1 MLDKKFILPSAI
13 SFSGFLFLVSM
24 DSVIKIL
31 GETYSVLQLLFL
43 NALFSLIPLLFFIYK
58 NHGLHFYKNQNYTF
72 QFIRGIVHT
81 IGFLFV
87 LKGVLI
93 LPLSVVYPVLF
104 TSPLM
109 LLVMSHFF
117 LSDNINIVRVLAILT
132 GFLGVVI
139 SAEPFG
145 TNIVSILG
153 VVFVFLGA
161 FCIAITHLITRKYN
175 YLTSSYSA
183 AFFSMVVSVVVF
195 LFSIN
200 FHFEHMTFSDLS
212 LSMLGGLFAG
222 LGISAVIYGSRTL
235 PSSVFGLTSY
245 VQIIFG
251 VLLGWIIFRQLPT
264 LYNYI
269 GIIIVILAGF
279 MLFYF
284 DKSEKDNY

>member
-1 MLDKKFILPSAI
+1 MLNKKFILPSAI

-43 NALFSLIPLLFFIYK
+43 NALFSLIPLFFFIYK
-58 NHGLHFYKNQNYTF
+58 KHGIHFYKNQNYTF

-87 LKGVLI
+87 LKGVLL

-183 AFFSMVVSVVVF
+183 AFFSMIVSVFVF

-200 FHFEHMTFSDLS
+200 FHFEYMTLSDLL
-212 LSMLGGLFAG
+212 LSILGGVFAG

-251 VLLGWIIFRQLPT
+251 VLLGWIIFSQLPT
-264 LYNYI
+264 FYNYI
-269 GIIIVILAGF
+269 GITIVIAAGF
-279 MLFYF
+279 ILFYF
-284 DKSEKDNY
+284 DKSENDN

>member
-1 MLDKKFILPSAI
+1 MLNKKFILPSAI

-58 NHGLHFYKNQNYTF
+58 NHGIHFYKNQNCTF

-87 LKGVLI
+87 LKGVLL

-132 GFLGVVI
+132 GFFGVVI

-200 FHFEHMTFSDLS
+200 FHFEYMTLSDLL
-212 LSMLGGLFAG
+212 LSMLGGVFAG

-264 LYNYI
+264 LSNYI
-269 GIIIVILAGF
+269 GIIIVIAAGF
-279 MLFYF
+279 ILFYF
-284 DKSEKDNY
+284 DKSESDN

>member
-1 MLDKKFILPSAI
+1 MLNKKFILPSAI

-58 NHGLHFYKNQNYTF
+58 NHGIHFYKNQNYTF

-87 LKGVLI
+87 LKGVLL

-117 LSDNINIVRVLAILT
+117 LNDNINIVRVLAILT

-200 FHFEHMTFSDLS
+200 FHFEYMNLSDLL
-212 LSMLGGLFAG
+212 LSMLGGVFAG

-264 LYNYI
+264 FFNYI
-269 GIIIVILAGF
+269 GITIVIAAGF
-279 MLFYF
+279 ILFYF
-284 DKSEKDNY
+284 DKSENDN

>member
-1 MLDKKFILPSAI
+1 MLDKKFFLPSTV
-13 SFSGFLFLVSM
+13 SFIGFLFLVSM

-43 NALFSLIPLLFFIYK
+43 NALFSLIPLFFFICK
-58 NHGLHFYKNQNYTF
+58 NHGLHFYKNQNYSF
-72 QFIRGIVHT
+72 QIIRGIVHT

-87 LKGVLI
+87 LKGVLL

-109 LLVMSHFF
+109 LLVLSHFF
-117 LSDNINIVRVLAILT
+117 LSDNINIIRVLAILI
-132 GFLGVVI
+132 GFFGVVI

-145 TNIVSILG
+145 SNVVSLSGIF
-153 VVFVFLGA
+153 FVFLGA

-175 YLTSSYSA
+175 HLTSSYSA
-183 AFFSMVVSVVVF
+183 AFFSMVVSVIIF
-195 LFSIN
+195 IFSTK
-200 FHFEHMTFSDLS
+200 FQFELMTFSDLS
-212 LSMLGGLFAG
+212 LSLLGGLFAG
-222 LGISAVIYGSRTL
+222 LGISAVIYGSQTL

-251 VLLGWIIFRQLPT
+251 VLLGWFVFKQLPT

-269 GIIIVILAGF
+269 GILIVVSAGI

-284 DKSEKDNY
+284 DKKSKNS

>member
-1 MLDKKFILPSAI
+1 MLDKKFILPSTI
-13 SFSGFLFLVSM
+13 SFIGFLFLVSM
-24 DSVIKIL
+24 DSVIKVL

-43 NALFSLIPLLFFIYK
+43 NALFSLIPLFFFIYK
-58 NHGLHFYKNQNYTF
+58 KHGIQFYKKQNYTF
-72 QFIRGIVHT
+72 QFIRGIIHT

-87 LKGVLI
+87 LKGVLL

-117 LSDNINIVRVLAILT
+117 LSDNINIVRVLAILI

-153 VVFVFLGA
+153 VLFVFLGA

-183 AFFSMVVSVVVF
+183 AFFSMIVSVIVF

-200 FHFEHMTFSDLS
+200 FDFEPMTFIDLL
-212 LSMLGGLFAG
+212 LSMLGGAFAG
-222 LGISAVIYGSRTL
+222 LGISAVIYGSQTL

-251 VLLGWIIFRQLPT
+251 VLLGWFVFNQLPT

-269 GIIIVILAGF
+269 GILIVISAGVI
-279 MLFYF
+279 LFYF
-284 DKSEKDNY
+284 DKSQKKS

>member
-58 NHGLHFYKNQNYTF
+58 NHGIHFYKNQNYIF

-87 LKGVLI
+87 LKGVLL

-117 LSDNINIVRVLAILT
+117 LSDNINIVRVLAILI

-183 AFFSMVVSVVVF
+183 AFFSMVVSVLVF

-200 FHFEHMTFSDLS
+200 FHFEYMTLSDLL
-212 LSMLGGLFAG
+212 LSMLGGVFAG

-264 LYNYI
+264 FYNYI
-269 GIIIVILAGF
+269 GITIVIAAGF
-279 MLFYF
+279 ILFYF
-284 DKSEKDNY
+284 DKSENDN

>member
-31 GETYSVLQLLFL
+31 GETYPVLQLLFL

-58 NHGLHFYKNQNYTF
+58 NHGIHFYKNQNYIF

-87 LKGVLI
+87 LKGVLL

-183 AFFSMVVSVVVF
+183 AFFSMVVSVLVF

-200 FHFEHMTFSDLS
+200 FHFEYMTLSDLL
-212 LSMLGGLFAG
+212 LSMLGGVFAG

-264 LYNYI
+264 FYNYI
-269 GIIIVILAGF
+269 GIIIVIAAGF
-279 MLFYF
+279 ILFYF
-284 DKSEKDNY
+284 DKSENDN

>member
-1 MLDKKFILPSAI
+1 MLDKKFILPSTI

-43 NALFSLIPLLFFIYK
+43 NALFSLMPLLFFICK
-58 NHGLHFYKNQNYTF
+58 NHGIHFYKNQNYTF

-87 LKGVLI
+87 LKGVLL

-200 FHFEHMTFSDLS
+200 FHFEYMTLSDLL
-212 LSMLGGLFAG
+212 LSMLGGVFAG

-264 LYNYI
+264 LSNYI
-269 GIIIVILAGF
+269 GIIIVIAAGF
-279 MLFYF
+279 ILFYF
-284 DKSEKDNY
+284 DKSESDN

>member
-1 MLDKKFILPSAI
+1 MLDKKFFLPSTV
-13 SFSGFLFLVSM
+13 SFIGFLFLVSM

-43 NALFSLIPLLFFIYK
+43 NALFSLIPLFFFICK
-58 NHGLHFYKNQNYTF
+58 NHGLHFYKNQNYSF
-72 QFIRGIVHT
+72 QIIRGIVHT

-87 LKGVLI
+87 LKGVLL

-109 LLVMSHFF
+109 LLVLSHFF
-117 LSDNINIVRVLAILT
+117 LTDNINIIRVLAILL

-145 TNIVSILG
+145 SNVVSLSGIF
-153 VVFVFLGA
+153 FVFLGA

-175 YLTSSYSA
+175 HLTSSYSA
-183 AFFSMVVSVVVF
+183 AFFSMVVSVLIF
-195 LFSIN
+195 IFSTK
-200 FHFEHMTFSDLS
+200 FQFEFMTFKDLS
-212 LSMLGGLFAG
+212 LSLLGGMFAG
-222 LGISAVIYGSRTL
+222 FGISAVIYGSQTL

-251 VLLGWIIFRQLPT
+251 IILGWFVFKQLPT

-269 GIIIVILAGF
+269 GILIVISAGII
-279 MLFYF
+279 LFYF
-284 DKSEKDNY
+284 DKSSKIN

>member
-1 MLDKKFILPSAI
+1 MLNKKFILPSAI
-13 SFSGFLFLVSM
+13 SFTGFLFLVSM

-43 NALFSLIPLLFFIYK
+43 NALFSLIPLFFFIYK
-58 NHGLHFYKNQNYTF
+58 NHGIHFYKNQNYTF

-87 LKGVLI
+87 LKGVLL

-183 AFFSMVVSVVVF
+183 AFFSMVVSVLVF

-200 FHFEHMTFSDLS
+200 FHFEYMTLSDLL
-212 LSMLGGLFAG
+212 LSMLGGVFAG

-264 LYNYI
+264 LSNYI
-269 GIIIVILAGF
+269 GIIIVIAAGF
-279 MLFYF
+279 ILFYF
-284 DKSEKDNY
+284 DKSESDN

>member
-24 DSVIKIL
+24 DSVIKVL

-58 NHGLHFYKNQNYTF
+58 NHGIHFYKNQNYTF

-87 LKGVLI
+87 LKGVLL

-200 FHFEHMTFSDLS
+200 FHFEYMNLSDLL
-212 LSMLGGLFAG
+212 LSMLGGVFAG

-264 LYNYI
+264 FYNYI
-269 GIIIVILAGF
+269 GITIVIAAGF
-279 MLFYF
+279 ILFYF
-284 DKSEKDNY
+284 DKSENDN

>member
-1 MLDKKFILPSAI
+1 MLNKKFILPSAI
-13 SFSGFLFLVSM
+13 SFTGFLFLVSM

-43 NALFSLIPLLFFIYK
+43 NALFSLIPLFFFIYK
-58 NHGLHFYKNQNYTF
+58 NHGIHFYKNQNYTF

-87 LKGVLI
+87 LKGVLL

-145 TNIVSILG
+145 TNTVSILG

-200 FHFEHMTFSDLS
+200 FHFEYMNLSDLL
-212 LSMLGGLFAG
+212 LSMLGGVFAG

-264 LYNYI
+264 FYNYI
-269 GIIIVILAGF
+269 GITIVIAAGF
-279 MLFYF
+279 ILFYF
-284 DKSEKDNY
+284 DKSENDN

>member
-1 MLDKKFILPSAI
+1 MLNKKFILPSAI

-31 GETYSVLQLLFL
+31 GETYPVLQLLFL

-58 NHGLHFYKNQNYTF
+58 NHGINFYKNQNYTF

-87 LKGVLI
+87 LKGVLL

-200 FHFEHMTFSDLS
+200 FHFEYMTLSDLL
-212 LSMLGGLFAG
+212 LSMLGGVFAG
-222 LGISAVIYGSRTL
+222 LGISSVIYGSRTL

-251 VLLGWIIFRQLPT
+251 VLLGWIIFKQLPT
-264 LYNYI
+264 FYNYI
-269 GIIIVILAGF
+269 GITIVIAAGF
-279 MLFYF
+279 ILFYF
-284 DKSEKDNY
+284 DKSENDN

>member
-1 MLDKKFILPSAI
+1 MLDKKFILPSTI
-13 SFSGFLFLVSM
+13 SFIGFLFLVSM
-24 DSVIKIL
+24 DSVIKVL

-43 NALFSLIPLLFFIYK
+43 NALFSLIPLFFFIYK
-58 NHGLHFYKNQNYTF
+58 KHGIQFYKKQNYTF
-72 QFIRGIVHT
+72 QFIRGIIHT

-87 LKGVLI
+87 LKGVLL

-117 LSDNINIVRVLAILT
+117 LSDNINIVRVLAILI

-153 VVFVFLGA
+153 VLFVFLGA

-183 AFFSMVVSVVVF
+183 AFFSMIVSVIVF

-200 FHFEHMTFSDLS
+200 FDFEPMTFIDLL
-212 LSMLGGLFAG
+212 LSMLGGAFAG
-222 LGISAVIYGSRTL
+222 LGISAVIYGSQTL

-251 VLLGWIIFRQLPT
+251 VLLGWLVFNQLPT

-269 GIIIVILAGF
+269 GILIVISAGVI
-279 MLFYF
+279 LFYF
-284 DKSEKDNY
+284 DKSQKKS

>member
-1 MLDKKFILPSAI
+1 MLNKKFILPSAI

-43 NALFSLIPLLFFIYK
+43 NALFSLIPLFFFIYK
-58 NHGLHFYKNQNYTF
+58 NHGIHFYKNQNYTF

-87 LKGVLI
+87 LKGVLL

-117 LSDNINIVRVLAILT
+117 LNDNINIVRVLAILS

-195 LFSIN
+195 LF
-200 FHFEHMTFSDLS
+200 
-212 LSMLGGLFAG
+212 
-222 LGISAVIYGSRTL
+222 
-235 PSSVFGLTSY
+235 
-245 VQIIFG
+245 
-251 VLLGWIIFRQLPT
+251 
-264 LYNYI
+264 
-269 GIIIVILAGF
+269 
-279 MLFYF
+279 
-284 DKSEKDNY
+284 

>member
-1 MLDKKFILPSAI
+1 MLNKKFILPSAI

-31 GETYSVLQLLFL
+31 GETYPVLQLLFL

-58 NHGLHFYKNQNYTF
+58 NHGINFYKNQNYTF

-87 LKGVLI
+87 LKGVLL

-200 FHFEHMTFSDLS
+200 FHLEYMTLSDLL
-212 LSMLGGLFAG
+212 LSMLGGVFAG
-222 LGISAVIYGSRTL
+222 LGISAVIYGSRNL

-264 LYNYI
+264 LSNYI
-269 GIIIVILAGF
+269 GIIIVIAAGF
-279 MLFYF
+279 ILFYF
-284 DKSEKDNY
+284 DKSENDN

>member
-1 MLDKKFILPSAI
+1 MLNKKFILPSAI
-13 SFSGFLFLVSM
+13 SFTGFLFLVSM

-43 NALFSLIPLLFFIYK
+43 NALFSLIPLFFFIYK
-58 NHGLHFYKNQNYTF
+58 NHGIHFYKNQNYTF

-87 LKGVLI
+87 LKGVLL

-200 FHFEHMTFSDLS
+200 FHFEYMNLSDLL
-212 LSMLGGLFAG
+212 LSMLGGVFAG

-264 LYNYI
+264 FYNYI
-269 GIIIVILAGF
+269 GIIIVIAAGF
-279 MLFYF
+279 ILFYF
-284 DKSEKDNY
+284 DKSENDN

>member
-1 MLDKKFILPSAI
+1 MLDKKFILPSTI

-43 NALFSLIPLLFFIYK
+43 NALFSLMPLLFFICK
-58 NHGLHFYKNQNYTF
+58 NHGIHFYKNQNYTF

-87 LKGVLI
+87 LKGVLL

-200 FHFEHMTFSDLS
+200 FHFEYMTLSDLL
-212 LSMLGGLFAG
+212 LSILGGVFAG

-264 LYNYI
+264 LSNYI
-269 GIIIVILAGF
+269 GIIIVIAAGF
-279 MLFYF
+279 ILFYF
-284 DKSEKDNY
+284 DKSESDN

>member
-1 MLDKKFILPSAI
+1 MLDKKFILPSTI
-13 SFSGFLFLVSM
+13 SFIGFLFLVSM
-24 DSVIKIL
+24 DSVIKVL

-43 NALFSLIPLLFFIYK
+43 NALFSLIPLFFFIYK
-58 NHGLHFYKNQNYTF
+58 KHGFQFYKKQNYTF
-72 QFIRGIVHT
+72 QSIRGIIHT

-87 LKGVLI
+87 LKGVLL

-117 LSDNINIVRVLAILT
+117 LSDNINIVRVLAILI

-153 VVFVFLGA
+153 VLFVFLGA

-183 AFFSMVVSVVVF
+183 AFFSMIVSVVVF
-195 LFSIN
+195 LFAIN
-200 FHFEHMTFSDLS
+200 FHFEPMTFIDLL
-212 LSMLGGLFAG
+212 LSMLGGTFAG
-222 LGISAVIYGSRTL
+222 LGISAVIYGSQTL

-251 VLLGWIIFRQLPT
+251 VLLGWFIFNQLPT

-269 GIIIVILAGF
+269 GILIVISAGLI
-279 MLFYF
+279 LFYF
-284 DKSEKDNY
+284 DKSQKKS

>member
-1 MLDKKFILPSAI
+1 MLDKKYILPSTI
-13 SFSGFLFLVSM
+13 SFIGFLFLVSM
-24 DSVIKIL
+24 DSVIKVL

-43 NALFSLIPLLFFIYK
+43 NALFSLIPLFFFIYK
-58 NHGLHFYKNQNYTF
+58 KHGIQFYKKQNYTF
-72 QFIRGIVHT
+72 QFIRGIIHT

-87 LKGVLI
+87 LKGVLL

-117 LSDNINIVRVLAILT
+117 LSDNINIVRVLAILI

-153 VVFVFLGA
+153 VLFVFLGA

-183 AFFSMVVSVVVF
+183 AFFSMIVSVIVF

-200 FHFEHMTFSDLS
+200 FDFEPMTFIDLL
-212 LSMLGGLFAG
+212 LSMLGGAFAG
-222 LGISAVIYGSRTL
+222 FGISAVIYGSQTL

-251 VLLGWIIFRQLPT
+251 VLLGWFVFNQLPT

-269 GIIIVILAGF
+269 GILIVISAGVI
-279 MLFYF
+279 LFYF
-284 DKSEKDNY
+284 DKSQKKS

>member
-1 MLDKKFILPSAI
+1 M
-13 SFSGFLFLVSM
+13 
-24 DSVIKIL
+24 
-31 GETYSVLQLLFL
+31 
-43 NALFSLIPLLFFIYK
+43 
-58 NHGLHFYKNQNYTF
+58 NQNYSF
-72 QFIRGIVHT
+72 QVIRGIVHT

-87 LKGVLI
+87 LKGVLL

-117 LSDNINIVRVLAILT
+117 LSDNINIIRVLAILT

-145 TNIVSILG
+145 TNIVSALG
-153 VVFVFLGA
+153 VLYVFLGA

-183 AFFSMVVSVVVF
+183 AFFSMIVSVIIF
-195 LFSIN
+195 LFSIK
-200 FHFEHMTFSDLS
+200 FHFETMTLS
-212 LSMLGGLFAG
+212 HLFLSFLGGVFAG

-251 VLLGWIIFRQLPT
+251 VLLGWIVFRQLPT

-269 GIIIVILAGF
+269 GIIIVISAGL

-284 DKSEKDNY
+284 DKSK

>member
-1 MLDKKFILPSAI
+1 MLNKKFILPSAI

-43 NALFSLIPLLFFIYK
+43 NALFSLIPLFFFIYK
-58 NHGLHFYKNQNYTF
+58 NHGIHFYKNQNYTF

-87 LKGVLI
+87 LKGVLL

-117 LSDNINIVRVLAILT
+117 LNDNINIVRVLAILS

-195 LFSIN
+195 LFSID
-200 FHFEHMTFSDLS
+200 FHFEYMTLSDLL
-212 LSMLGGLFAG
+212 LSMLGGVFAG

-251 VLLGWIIFRQLPT
+251 VLLGWIIFSQLPT
-264 LYNYI
+264 FYNYI
-269 GIIIVILAGF
+269 GITIVIAAGF
-279 MLFYF
+279 ILFYF
-284 DKSEKDNY
+284 DKSENDN

>member
-31 GETYSVLQLLFL
+31 GETYPVLQLLFL

-58 NHGLHFYKNQNYTF
+58 NHGIHFYKNQNYIF

-87 LKGVLI
+87 LKGVLL

-200 FHFEHMTFSDLS
+200 FHFEYMTLSDLL
-212 LSMLGGLFAG
+212 LSMLGGVFAG

-264 LYNYI
+264 FYNYI
-269 GIIIVILAGF
+269 GIIIVIAAGF
-279 MLFYF
+279 ILFYF
-284 DKSEKDNY
+284 DKSENDN

>member
-1 MLDKKFILPSAI
+1 MLDKKFILPSTI
-13 SFSGFLFLVSM
+13 SLIGFLFLVSM
-24 DSVIKIL
+24 DSVIKVL

-43 NALFSLIPLLFFIYK
+43 NALFSLIPLFFFIYK
-58 NHGLHFYKNQNYTF
+58 KHGFQFYKKQNYTF
-72 QFIRGIVHT
+72 QFIRGIIHT

-87 LKGVLI
+87 LKGVLL

-117 LSDNINIVRVLAILT
+117 LSDNINIVRVFAILI

-153 VVFVFLGA
+153 VLFVFLGA

-183 AFFSMVVSVVVF
+183 AFFSMIVSVIVF
-195 LFSIN
+195 LFAIN
-200 FHFEHMTFSDLS
+200 FHFEPMTFIDLL
-212 LSMLGGLFAG
+212 LSMLGGTFAG
-222 LGISAVIYGSRTL
+222 LGISAVIYGSQTL

-251 VLLGWIIFRQLPT
+251 VLLGWFIFNQLPT

-269 GIIIVILAGF
+269 GILIVISAGLI
-279 MLFYF
+279 LFYF
-284 DKSEKDNY
+284 DKSQKKS

>member
-24 DSVIKIL
+24 DSVIKVL

-58 NHGLHFYKNQNYTF
+58 NHGIHFYKNQNYTF

-87 LKGVLI
+87 LKGVLL

-200 FHFEHMTFSDLS
+200 FHFEYMTLSDLL
-212 LSMLGGLFAG
+212 LSMLGGVFAG

-264 LYNYI
+264 FYNYI
-269 GIIIVILAGF
+269 GITIVIAAGF
-279 MLFYF
+279 ILFYF
-284 DKSEKDNY
+284 DKSENDN

>member
-43 NALFSLIPLLFFIYK
+43 NALFSLIPLFFFIYK
-58 NHGLHFYKNQNYTF
+58 NHGIHFYKNQNYTF

-87 LKGVLI
+87 LKGVLL

-200 FHFEHMTFSDLS
+200 FHFEYMTLSDLL
-212 LSMLGGLFAG
+212 LSMLGGVFAG

-264 LYNYI
+264 FFNYI
-269 GIIIVILAGF
+269 GITIVIAAGF
-279 MLFYF
+279 ILFYF
-284 DKSEKDNY
+284 DKSENDN